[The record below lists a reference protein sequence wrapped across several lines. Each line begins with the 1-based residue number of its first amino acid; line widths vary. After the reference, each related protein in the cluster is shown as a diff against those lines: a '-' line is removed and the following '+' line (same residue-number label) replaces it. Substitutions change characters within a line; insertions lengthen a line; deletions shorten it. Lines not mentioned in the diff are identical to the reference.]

1 MTDVFALHD
10 PAARA
15 FLRAELGVQ
24 EGEIL
29 FGHVG
34 RFCEQKNHAG
44 LLRIFAGVS
53 RRMPNARL
61 VLIGTGEL
69 VDSTRALAQE
79 LNLSDRV
86 IFAGVRKDMAA
97 LYHAMDV
104 FLLPSLFEGLPVV
117 LVEAQAAGL
126 PLLCGRYGGPRRGV
140 CRQHPL
146 PALAE

>member
-1 MTDVFALHD
+1 
-10 PAARA
+10 
-15 FLRAELGVQ
+15 
-24 EGEIL
+24 
-29 FGHVG
+29 
-34 RFCEQKNHAG
+34 
-44 LLRIFAGVS
+44 
-53 RRMPNARL
+53 MPNARL

-126 PLLCGRYGGPRRGV
+126 PCFVADTVDPGAAFAGNIHY
-140 CRQHPL
+140 L
-146 PALAE
+146 PKAIAAGFDVHTSAGILQKFYLEQTQKYTKEVQP

>member
-79 LNLSDRV
+79 LNLSDPGNFCRGAQGYGRAV
-86 IFAGVRKDMAA
+86 PRHGCIFA
-97 LYHAMDV
+97 
-104 FLLPSLFEGLPVV
+104 
-117 LVEAQAAGL
+117 AQF
-126 PLLCGRYGGPRRGV
+126 V
-140 CRQHPL
+140 
-146 PALAE
+146 

>member
-15 FLRAELGVQ
+15 ALRAELGVQ

-126 PLLCGRYGGPRRGV
+126 PCFVAV

>member
-1 MTDVFALHD
+1 MSLEDQYDAWVRSVTGTGPVSYTHLHD

-79 LNLSDRV
+79 LNPVSYTHL
-86 IFAGVRKDMAA
+86 
-97 LYHAMDV
+97 DV
-104 FLLPSLFEGLPVV
+104 YKRQGGNCAVLP
-117 LVEAQAAGL
+117 
-126 PLLCGRYGGPRRGV
+126 
-140 CRQHPL
+140 
-146 PALAE
+146 